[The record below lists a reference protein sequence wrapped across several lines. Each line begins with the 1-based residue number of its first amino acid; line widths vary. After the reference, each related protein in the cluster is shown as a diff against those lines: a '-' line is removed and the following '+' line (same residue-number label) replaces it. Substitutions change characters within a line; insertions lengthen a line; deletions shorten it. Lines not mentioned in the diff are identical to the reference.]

1 MQVIVCVGT
10 LRLRGEMLQV
20 LRTVCH
26 THTRTYTHAHTYMG
40 WGRETWPPRR
50 DLEGSVPSKTETGK
64 RVDQRHSVSLP
75 GTRKH
80 FELRHRQ
87 LRAPRSDQIRVFD
100 ICSQPTE

>member
-10 LRLRGEMLQV
+10 LRLWGEVVQV
-20 LRTVCH
+20 LCTVCH
-26 THTRTYTHAHTYMG
+26 THTQTYAHAHTCMG

-64 RVDQRHSVSLP
+64 RVDRQLCQSA